1 MHVTLSFPRDSF
13 FHISL
18 GGQLAGVTAN
28 IASAMAL
35 SATILK
41 LVELGKEMGW

>member
-1 MHVTLSFPRDSF
+1 MHVTLGFSRDSF

-18 GGQLAGVTAN
+18 GGQLAGVTAS

-41 LVELGKEMGW
+41 IVELGKEEG